1 MHKIG
6 NYKVV
11 RNKIVHRMIQTVYD
25 PKDFCLI
32 IDGRTKSLLK
42 RGTRD
47 FILRFLPN
55 YAIRNTIPLVLI
67 DFSEMPEL
75 SAHDVCTIANYL
87 DRASNEQ
94 VTEDILQIPLDELR
108 YHVAELAKF
117 GF

>member
-11 RNKIVHRMIQTVYD
+11 CNKVMHRMTKTLYD
-25 PKDFCLI
+25 PTDFCLI
-32 IDGRTKSLLK
+32 IDARTKSLLK

-47 FILRFLPN
+47 FILRVLPN
-55 YAIRNTIPLVLI
+55 YAITNNIPFVLV

-94 VTEDILQIPLDELR
+94 VSEEILQIPLTELR
-108 YHVAELAKF
+108 YHVAEIAKY

>member
-11 RNKIVHRMIQTVYD
+11 HNKVLHRMTKTAYD
-25 PKDFCLI
+25 PKDFCVI

-47 FILRFLPN
+47 FILRTLPN
-55 YAIRNTIPLVLI
+55 YAIRNNIPLELV

-75 SAHDVCTIANYL
+75 SADDVCTIANYL
-87 DRASNEQ
+87 DRASDEQ
-94 VTEDILQIPLDELR
+94 VSEEILQIPLPELR
-108 YHVAELAKF
+108 YHVAELAEY

>member
-11 RNKIVHRMIQTVYD
+11 RNKVLHRMTKTAYD
-25 PKDFCLI
+25 PEDFCVI
-32 IDGRTKSLLK
+32 IDARTKSLLK

-47 FILRFLPN
+47 FILRMLPN
-55 YAIRNTIPLVLI
+55 YAIRNTIPFALM

-75 SAHDVCTIANYL
+75 SADDVCTIANYL

-94 VTEDILQIPLDELR
+94 VSEEILQIPLTELR
-108 YHVAELAKF
+108 YHVADLAEY